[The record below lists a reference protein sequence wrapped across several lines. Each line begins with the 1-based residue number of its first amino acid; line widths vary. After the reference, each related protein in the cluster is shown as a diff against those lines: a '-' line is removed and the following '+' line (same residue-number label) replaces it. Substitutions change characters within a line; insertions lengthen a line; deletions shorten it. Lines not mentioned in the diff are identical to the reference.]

1 MPYAARSE
9 EYVCQFRIRGIWRTP
24 RIYRGRLG
32 GCATVCAAAVR
43 APWRPSAA

>member
-9 EYVCQFRIRGIWRTP
+9 EYVCQFRIRGIWRTA
-24 RIYRGRLG
+24 RVYRLRDG
-32 GCATVCAAAVR
+32 VCAAAAR